1 MYKLKTRLKSI
12 VLLAIIIVAVTSNA
26 NAQKKIEEEFAKH
39 TPYPDGFTEQK
50 SNILV
55 ITYDNNSQI
64 LGYEKLSLMKSL
76 SKDLE
81 KDFPKD
87 YTGGYDFV
95 LMSKDIEDLTTSG
108 DKDQIFNFK
117 VTDTAYSDI
126 NKYRYIFFYEGYLNM
141 IGMTTIQNFR
151 FGIFDRKN
159 NTFAFTY
166 QHSGSHGPLMEAYIK
181 KLDEV
186 RVK

>member
-1 MYKLKTRLKSI
+1 MNKLNNLLKSFL
-12 VLLAIIIVAVTSNA
+12 LLAIIIVGVISNT
-26 NAQKKIEEEFAKH
+26 NAQKKIEEQFAKS
-39 TPYPDGFTEQK
+39 TPYPNGFTEQK
-50 SNILV
+50 SHILV
-55 ITYDNNSQI
+55 ITYDKSSQI
-64 LGYEKLSLMKSL
+64 LDYEKLSLMREL
-76 SKDLE
+76 SKDLQ

-87 YTGGYDFV
+87 YTGDYDFV

-141 IGMTTIQNFR
+141 IGMTTIQNFK
-151 FGIFDRKN
+151 FGIFDRKD
-159 NTFAFTY
+159 NTFALTY